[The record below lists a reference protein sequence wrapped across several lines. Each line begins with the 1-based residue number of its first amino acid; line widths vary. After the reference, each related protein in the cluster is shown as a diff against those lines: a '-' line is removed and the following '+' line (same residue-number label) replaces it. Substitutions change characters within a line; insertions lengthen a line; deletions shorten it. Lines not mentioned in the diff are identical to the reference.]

1 MSSQP
6 VLSFQQFVHQ
16 HEKYDL
22 WSLYLYPEYEL
33 FQPISSLNWVY
44 YMDLDIVWFGDQKSP
59 SQGSEIYSIQQA

>member
-6 VLSFQQFVHQ
+6 VLSLQQTVHR
-16 HEKYDL
+16 HEKSDL

-44 YMDLDIVWFGDQKSP
+44 YMDLDVVWFSDQKFH
-59 SQGSEIYSIQQA
+59 SQGSEIYGIQQA